1 MVQQLLETTGI
12 DLQNGGGINELQ
24 QFEGHSTEYR
34 IVVFG
39 GLDCEDV
46 ILDRHV
52 KSEKRINLLYDDVN
66 ILYHV
71 ITHLTGAMVKRYVC
85 KGCNKGSRSE
95 VTHKCRDQQC
105 LYVHSTMLIYICSN
119 PV

>member
-71 ITHLTGAMVKRYVC
+71 ITHLTGAMVKRYDC
-85 KGCNKGSRSE
+85 KGCNKGCRSD